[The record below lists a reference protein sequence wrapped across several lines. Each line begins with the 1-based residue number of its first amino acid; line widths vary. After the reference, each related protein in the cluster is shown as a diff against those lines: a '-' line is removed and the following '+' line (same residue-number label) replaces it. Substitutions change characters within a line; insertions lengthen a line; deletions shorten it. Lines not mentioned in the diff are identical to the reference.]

1 LKEMVC
7 MRTGSA
13 DGAVVVAT
21 WEFGK
26 VCVQA
31 AVAALEKGGTAL
43 DAVEQAAWVAEEDGS
58 NASVGYG
65 GNPNSDGVVQ
75 VDAAIMWGADH
86 GAGSVAALEGVLHPV
101 SVARRV
107 MEQSSHVMLVGEGAR
122 KFAVAQGFEQVE
134 LLTPEARERWKKWKK
149 EQGATE
155 NHDTIG
161 VVALDG
167 DGNLAASCS
176 TSGAGFKHPGRVG
189 DSPIIGSGLYVD
201 GEVGAAAATGQG
213 EDIMRHC
220 ACYAVVAHMAR
231 GLAPDEACLE
241 TLRYMAQR
249 DPRGADIAIGIVA
262 VDKQGRYAGAGMRK
276 GFPYACGTAGEI
288 QVIQG
293 VWVKEK

>member
-1 LKEMVC
+1 M
-7 MRTGSA
+7 
-13 DGAVVVAT
+13 VAT

-26 VCVQA
+26 ACVEA
-31 AVAALEKGGTAL
+31 GVAALQKGGTAL
-43 DAVEQAAWVAEEDGS
+43 DAVEQGAWVAEADAS

-75 VDAAIMWGADH
+75 VDAAIMWGPGH
-86 GAGSVAALEGVLHPV
+86 RAGSVAALEGIFHPI

-107 MEQSSHVMLVGEGAR
+107 MEASPHVMLVGSGAL
-122 KFAVAQGFEQVE
+122 KFALDQGFEQVE
-134 LLTPEARERWKKWKK
+134 LLTPEARERWEKWKK
-149 EQGATE
+149 EKTPAK

-201 GEVGAAAATGQG
+201 NEVGAVAATGLG

-231 GLAPDEACLE
+231 GLAPGEACLE
-241 TLRYMAQR
+241 TLRQMAR
-249 DPRGADIAIGIVA
+249 KDPKGTEIAIGMVV
-262 VDKQGRYAGAGMRK
+262 VDKQGRCAGGGMRK
-276 GFPYACGTAGEI
+276 GFPYAFGVRGQM
-288 QVIQG
+288 QVAEG
-293 VWVKEK
+293 VWVEEG